1 MVRRAVL
8 KDWKP
13 PIFGMFFF
21 TRKWSLSNPLL
32 EMFGHI
38 MHGIGMEK
46 PSPTDVLIVDGKVL
60 APSVPIL
67 FGDNK
72 GSSLS
77 IFRKNRLAASRSRLA
92 VSRKSTGLPHAY
104 PSARYR

>member
-21 TRKWSLSNPLL
+21 TRKWSLSTLL

-46 PSPTDVLIVDGKVL
+46 PI
-60 APSVPIL
+60 I
-67 FGDNK
+67 
-72 GSSLS
+72 
-77 IFRKNRLAASRSRLA
+77 NRRFDR
-92 VSRKSTGLPHAY
+92 
-104 PSARYR
+104 